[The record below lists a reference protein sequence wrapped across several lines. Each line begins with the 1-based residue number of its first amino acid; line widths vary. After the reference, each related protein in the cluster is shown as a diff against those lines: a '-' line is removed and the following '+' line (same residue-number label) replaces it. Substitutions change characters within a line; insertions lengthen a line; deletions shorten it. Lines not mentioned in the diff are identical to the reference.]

1 MINASEI
8 FSLPFMMFVYSIVLN
23 GGIVQHGISLTKD
36 EDEELINQFYN
47 YFEDGY
53 KFEEFLKA
61 YLEKIGLEE
70 VVVTQRSRD
79 GGIDLTAVRNGIGD
93 LGGQDYIKYCVQ
105 AKRYKPSSNISID
118 TVKAFAYNVD
128 KYHSTGIFITTA
140 KFSKPTR
147 IEFEKLRNP
156 PIILIDGK
164 TLIDSCIDNELGF
177 IYKSIF
183 NSQSMNELM
192 SLKSSIE
199 NTSEY
204 QTNDE
209 FANSFKISVEKKIT
223 ANDIRAQILSIPKI
237 IFDNIDAKQTSIMVS
252 FNNEI
257 SKELSINKGRN
268 YLAGITEVYRKYGL
282 IATDGTINVANSY
295 WQLVNGKLFI
305 SIEPL

>member
-1 MINASEI
+1 MKHS
-8 FSLPFMMFVYSIVLN
+8 
-23 GGIVQHGISLTKD
+23 ISLTKD
-36 EDEELINQFYN
+36 EYDELINQFYN

-53 KFEEFLKA
+53 KFEEFLKT

-105 AKRYKPSSNISID
+105 AKRYKPSSNIGID
-118 TVKAFAYNVD
+118 AVKAFAYNVA

-147 IEFEKLRNP
+147 TEFEELRNP

-177 IYKSIF
+177 IYKPIF
-183 NSQSMNELM
+183 NSQSMDKLM
-192 SLKSSIE
+192 PFKSSIE

-204 QTNDE
+204 QSNDE
-209 FANSFKISVEKKIT
+209 FVNFSEIGVEKKIT
-223 ANDIRAQILSIPKI
+223 ANDIRARILSIPRI
-237 IFDNIDAKQTSIMVS
+237 ILDNIDVKQSSIMVC
-252 FNNEI
+252 FNNEF

-268 YLAGITEVYRKYGL
+268 YLAGVTEIYRKYGL
-282 IATDGTINVANSY
+282 LATDGTINVANSY
-295 WQLVNGKLFI
+295 WQLIDGKLFI
-305 SIEPL
+305 SIKQL